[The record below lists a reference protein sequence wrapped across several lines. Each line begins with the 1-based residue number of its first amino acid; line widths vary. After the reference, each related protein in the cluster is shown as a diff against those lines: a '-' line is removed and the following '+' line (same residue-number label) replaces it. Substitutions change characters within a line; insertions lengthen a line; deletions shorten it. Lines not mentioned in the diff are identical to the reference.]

1 MKQDAIIRNSAFFFT
16 NQTDNIVTQTV
27 IVSAFYTNT

>member
-1 MKQDAIIRNSAFFFT
+1 MKQDAIIRNSAFFT

>member
-1 MKQDAIIRNSAFFFT
+1 MKQDAIIRNSAFFT
-16 NQTDNIVTQTV
+16 NQTDNIVTQT